1 MRVSGSDRVPLVLRF
16 SLIKGRVGRLGIKYR
31 VETQEQAVVKL
42 SSRVFGHAND
52 EINIDEKVIVAG
64 KFSGDEVK
72 IRVALEDH
80 AKAEVTG
87 KTAGNA
93 EGARGHVKCLEI
105 VKDPSSS
112 PRNPCC

>member
-1 MRVSGSDRVPLVLRF
+1 M
-16 SLIKGRVGRLGIKYR
+16 
-31 VETQEQAVVKL
+31 
-42 SSRVFGHAND
+42 N
-52 EINIDEKVIVAG
+52 
-64 KFSGDEVK
+64 

-93 EGARGHVKCLEI
+93 EGARGHVKCLET

-112 PRNPCC
+112 PAQSLL